1 MKTKVLIPV
10 LFLLAVLSSTCAQAQ
25 TYGDDISVRV
35 DYFHFSDSQIKR
47 LNAADGV
54 YVGVEAYRQ
63 LFCPSLFFG
72 LAIGWAGTSGNVSGT
87 VQNPLF
93 LPLFASADSNIDYVP
108 IEFNIKYVV
117 PISRCLNFAFGG
129 GGSINYFSISSNIN
143 VRPVGNGFRQGQ
155 IGLQSANASDSDWV
169 WGGQVFGELNYRIS
183 NWFIGADVKYQ
194 LTQDLNLFG
203 IDTQAGADNFRAG
216 GHIGFSF

>member
-1 MKTKVLIPV
+1 MKTKLLIPV
-10 LFLLAVLSSTCAQAQ
+10 VFLFAVLSSTCVQAQ
-25 TYGDDISVRV
+25 TYGDDISVKV

-47 LNAADGV
+47 LNASDGV

-63 LFCPSLFFG
+63 LFCPGLSFG
-72 LAIGWAGTSGNVSGT
+72 LAIGWAGTSGSVAGP

-93 LPLFASADSNIDYVP
+93 LPLFVSADSNIDYVP
-108 IEFNIKYVV
+108 IEFNIKYVIPV
-117 PISRCLNFAFGG
+117 SRCLNFAFGG
-129 GGSINYFSISSNIN
+129 GGSINYFSISSNTQF
-143 VRPVGNGFRQGQ
+143 G
-155 IGLQSANASDSDWV
+155 GLAVNASDSNWV

-194 LTQDLNLFG
+194 LTQDLSLFG